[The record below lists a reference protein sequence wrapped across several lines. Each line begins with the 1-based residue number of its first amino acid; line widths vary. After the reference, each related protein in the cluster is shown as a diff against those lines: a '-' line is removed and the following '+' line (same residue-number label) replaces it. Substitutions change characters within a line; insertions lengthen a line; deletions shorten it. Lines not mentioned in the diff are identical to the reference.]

1 MAISAVVAAVSVG
14 VAGYQINSAKHAG
27 IDASNAALEQA
38 KKDQAAQIAAANA
51 DLSQT
56 MRMTATQAE
65 AEKQRAS
72 ADDGALAGQ
81 QSTLT
86 PTVQLASQGSGDASA
101 SKARTR
107 RAQFRPEYS
116 SGVTI

>member
-1 MAISAVVAAVSVG
+1 MAISAVIATATVVG
-14 VAGYQINSAKHAG
+14 GYQANRSRQKG
-27 IDASNAALEQA
+27 QDAANAALEQA
-38 KKDQAAQIAAANA
+38 KKDQAAQTLAANA

-56 MRMTATQAE
+56 LRATAAQAE

-72 ADDGALAGQ
+72 SELGATAGQ
-81 QSTLT
+81 ESTLT

-101 SKARTR
+101 SKARAR

-116 SGVTI
+116 SGVSI

>member
-1 MAISAVVAAVSVG
+1 MAISAVIATAAVAVG
-14 VAGYQINSAKHAG
+14 GYQINSAKHAG
-27 IDASNAALEQA
+27 IDASNAALAQA
-38 KKDQAAQIAAANA
+38 KKDQAAQTAAANA

-56 MRMTATQAE
+56 LRMTATQAE
-65 AEKQRAS
+65 AEKQRVS
-72 ADDGALAGQ
+72 AEVGATAGQ
-81 QSTLT
+81 ETTLT

-101 SKARTR
+101 SKARAR

>member
-1 MAISAVVAAVSVG
+1 MAISAIVATAAVVG
-14 VAGYQINSAKHAG
+14 GVQANKAKHAG

-38 KKDQAAQIAAANA
+38 KKAQAAQTAAANA

-56 MRMTATQAE
+56 LRMTATQAE

-72 ADDGALAGQ
+72 AEVGATAGQ
-81 QSTLT
+81 ETTLT

-101 SKARTR
+101 SKARAR

-116 SGVTI
+116 SGVSI